1 MTIYVDIEKILKDNK
16 LFWQYPVCTEK
27 KFYLQNKEDI
37 SYLGFPWATMIDSG
51 VNYRAI
57 AELASL
63 IDADREYYTCCQHIY
78 FRDFALL
85 FSDLNI
91 KTVYTPHKETG
102 EDVIEGIDL
111 LPCPLYAVNVE
122 DPQRNAH
129 FQGQD
134 FMENKRDLLFS
145 FIGYYRE
152 SYLSDVRAKILNL
165 KDDEGQIEK
174 LENWHFEEIVYSS
187 KQNYDNRYDPSQS
200 HEERTGK
207 YNQTLLNSRYSLCPS
222 GAGPNSI
229 RFWESLA
236 VGAIPVLLADTLEL
250 PKHDLWNEAIL
261 RVKEDEVESIPDL
274 LKSISEKEER
284 ERRAK
289 CLEIYSFYRNNYKN
303 DKS

>member
-1 MTIYVDIEKILKDNK
+1 MNILGTK
-16 LFWQYPVCTEK
+16 
-27 KFYLQNKEDI
+27 
-37 SYLGFPWATMIDSG
+37 
-51 VNYRAI
+51 
-57 AELASL
+57 
-63 IDADREYYTCCQHIY
+63 
-78 FRDFALL
+78 
-85 FSDLNI
+85 
-91 KTVYTPHKETG
+91 
-102 EDVIEGIDL
+102 
-111 LPCPLYAVNVE
+111 PLYAVNVE

>member
-91 KTVYTPHKETG
+91 KTVYTPHKEIG

>member
-1 MTIYVDIEKILKDNK
+1 MNLEQIMEDNR

-27 KFYLQNKEDI
+27 QFYLQNRDDVG
-37 SYLGFPWATMIDSG
+37 YVGFPWATMIDG
-51 VNYRAI
+51 GINYRAI
-57 AELASL
+57 TELASSM
-63 IDADREYYTCCQHIY
+63 DADRDYYTCCQHIF
-78 FRDFALL
+78 FRDFAVL
-85 FSDLNI
+85 FSELNI
-91 KTVYTPHKETG
+91 KTVYTPHKKIG
-102 EDVIEGIDL
+102 EDAIQGIDL

-122 DPQRNAH
+122 DSQKNAC

-145 FIGYYRE
+145 FIGCYRGD
-152 SYLSDVRAKILNL
+152 YLSDVRAKILNL
-165 KDDEGQIEK
+165 EDSEAYIEK
-174 LENWHFEEIVYSS
+174 LENWHFDEIVYSN
-187 KQNYDNRYDPSQS
+187 KQNYDNSYSPSQA
-200 HEERTGK
+200 HEERTGR

-222 GAGPNSI
+222 GTGPNSI

-250 PKHDLWNEAIL
+250 PKHDLWNDAIL

-274 LKSISEKEER
+274 LKSISEKEEK
-284 ERRAK
+284 ERRAR